1 MYYYN
6 KYLFEVSEY
15 TPKILR
21 EIEGNIG
28 ILKDNYT
35 DKNARTKLVLL
46 LRKFTKIDKINI
58 FYQIDEFNAGV
69 LPVYKKNLGSDFSNK
84 VKDILGGKDNS
95 TNRINPESLKKLKFV
110 AEPTKYIDSLN
121 IFIGVPL
128 LKTLTASEMVA
139 TLLHELGHTFSVTSN
154 ISYLYV
160 KLVKEVLSVSF
171 AGYAYLRIVNIIEQF
186 MPIFYFGTLALVYGI
201 TATQHRNEYN
211 ADKYAVK
218 YGYGDELIRVF
229 KKLDT
234 SVKIREN
241 RTSIKTKLSKF
252 LLLIKDFLVTAIF
265 SYEHPS
271 MQSRVDQIE
280 DLLYDKYKELY
291 PKYATEI
298 KEIQKI
304 SKK

>member
-1 MYYYN
+1 MYN
-6 KYLFEVSEY
+6 IYLSEVSEY
-15 TPKILR
+15 APKILR
-21 EIEGNIG
+21 EIEGNIE
-28 ILKDNYT
+28 ILRNNYT

-46 LRKFTKIDKINI
+46 LRKFTKIDKVNI
-58 FYQIDEFNAGV
+58 FYQLDEFNAGV
-69 LPVYKKNLGSDFSNK
+69 IPTYKKSISSDFSSK
-84 VKDILGGKDNS
+84 VRDVLGGKDVS
-95 TNRINPESLKKLKFV
+95 TNRVKSEDLKKLKFI
-110 AEPTKYIDSLN
+110 AEPTKYIESLN

-128 LKTLTASEMVA
+128 LKALTPPEMVA
-139 TLLHELGHTFSVTSN
+139 TLLHEIGHTFNSTSN
-154 ISYLYV
+154 ISYIYMGV
-160 KLVKEVLSVSF
+160 VKELLSLSF
-171 AGYAYLRIVNIIEQF
+171 AGYASLRIVNVIEQF
-186 MPIFYFGTLALVYGI
+186 LPVFYFGTLALVYGI
-201 TATQHRNEYN
+201 TITQHRNEYN
-211 ADKYAVK
+211 ADKYVVK
-218 YGYGDELIRVF
+218 YGYGDELVRVF

-271 MQSRVDQIE
+271 VQSRVDQIE